1 MEITEGEKKVSSKK
15 CRKFFLR
22 VAIEISVVILSSS
35 RFIGCFSHHA
45 LLMWSLRAGLVIFA
59 LGASVSSDTS
69 LGYNDEVE
77 MALIPWQVT
86 EEDQEVNATEGV
98 CVDPDAPRWLQLS
111 PSETANLTGAVVQ
124 NVGLLG

>member
-1 MEITEGEKKVSSKK
+1 
-15 CRKFFLR
+15 
-22 VAIEISVVILSSS
+22 
-35 RFIGCFSHHA
+35 
-45 LLMWSLRAGLVIFA
+45 MWSLRTGFVIFA

-77 MALIPWQVT
+77 IALIPWQAA
-86 EEDQEVNATEGV
+86 EEEQEVNAAAGV

-124 NVGLLG
+124 SMGLVGSVFVSNRSGYSSICL